1 MRGALAAAGIALA
14 AMVLAL
20 LVTPPVSVSA
30 FGQTVEVGAVKP
42 SFVLGIS
49 GPGQADLFGE
59 GTIETV
65 QHFNGPIRPLIVW
78 QRFNRNDEASQ
89 FIQSSSSGG
98 RRVVQTGSAQVG
110 DALASGWTS
119 YFRQL
124 LVIAGLL
131 GGALYLLGVGVLA
144 LRHGHGHT
152 PQSRRHYATMLAG
165 SVVASVAVTAAF
177 VALTAVS
184 AANQLGAVRSLSDL
198 TGTAKVAQVPLVAGP
213 ARTNIDAVVIGDS
226 TAAGIGNAPLPNPT
240 PQDTA
245 CRRSAD
251 AYAEVLQSSSRFRVL
266 NLACSSATIA
276 DGLLGRQTTGSAV
289 LPAQVG
295 VLQSIVSN
303 SVVLVSIGAN
313 DVGWSDFMRY
323 CYGLPRCDDQASQRL
338 FESRLDTF
346 RLQYAQLLQQLSALP
361 QHPKVIVTGYYDPFG
376 DSFGCPALRDPH
388 APTVLSPGYGFGA
401 DPGQDNQKQKIT
413 EKIEPLRSHLALLN
427 DILTKGAAAFGYVTV
442 VPSFAGHALCGDQ
455 AWVQGLSERYP
466 FHPNAAGELAIAAV
480 QLPQIAALVRTTG

>member
-1 MRGALAAAGIALA
+1 MVRGALAAASIALA

-110 DALASGWTS
+110 DALAAGWTS
-119 YFRQL
+119 YFKQL

-131 GGALYLLGVGVLA
+131 GCALYLLGVGVLA

-165 SVVASVAVTAAF
+165 SVVASVAVTGGF

-184 AANQLGAVRSLSDL
+184 ASTQLGAVRSLSDL

-276 DGLLGRQTTGSAV
+276 DGLLGRQTTGSTV

-295 VLQSIVSN
+295 VLQSIVST

-323 CYGLPRCDDQASQRL
+323 CYGLPRCDDQVSQTL
-338 FESRLDTF
+338 FESKLDSF
-346 RLQYAQLLQQLSALP
+346 KIQYAQLLQQLSDLP
-361 QHPKVIVTGYYDPFG
+361 SHPAVIVTEYYDPFG
-376 DSFGCPALRDPH
+376 TTFDCAQLTDPQ
-388 APTVLSPGYGFGA
+388 AAGGGPPGYGYAA
-401 DPGQDNQKQKIT
+401 DPGQGNQGDKIKQ
-413 EKIEPLRSHLALLN
+413 KIEPLRSQLAQLN
-427 DILTKGAAAFGYVTV
+427 SVLERGAQAFGFLAVK
-442 VPSFAGHALCGDQ
+442 PKFEGHELCSLQ
-455 AWVQGLSERYP
+455 PWVQGMSDSAP
-466 FHPNAAGELAIAAV
+466 FHPNAAGELAIAAA
-480 QLPQIAALVRTTG
+480 QLSSLPPAP